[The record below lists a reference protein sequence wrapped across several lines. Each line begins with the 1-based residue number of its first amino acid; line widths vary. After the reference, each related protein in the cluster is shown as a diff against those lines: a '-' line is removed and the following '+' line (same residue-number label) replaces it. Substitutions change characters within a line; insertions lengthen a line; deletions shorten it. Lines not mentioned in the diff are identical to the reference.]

1 MASLYRA
8 DLWKHAGSRCE
19 VWVESRSLGSVIQPL
34 CNELAVPLYPSGGFA
49 SLSFIH
55 DAATSINDEYDGRPL
70 RIFYVGDY
78 DPAGVLIDKKI
89 EQGIRQHLDPG
100 VDMTFERIGIT
111 LEQIEQ
117 YDLPQ
122 KPRKEGDKRSPEIE
136 FTVEAEAM
144 PAHILRALL
153 RGRIE
158 ALLPP
163 NALQVAKVAE
173 ESEREGLR
181 TMAQLF
187 EKGE

>member
-1 MASLYRA
+1 M
-8 DLWKHAGSRCE
+8 
-19 VWVESRSLGSVIQPL
+19 
-34 CNELAVPLYPSGGFA
+34 
-49 SLSFIH
+49 
-55 DAATSINDEYDGRPL
+55 
-70 RIFYVGDY
+70 
-78 DPAGVLIDKKI
+78 LIDKKI

-117 YDLPQ
+117 SDLPQ